1 MYSKMFHTANGQ
13 EEFLLKSY
21 DGSQVPIGHYYESD
35 IFGRL
40 QQINKVIQES
50 VAPVMIRLL
59 DIEIPKYFYLD
70 VLSLDTKVFAGP
82 YKHAIK
88 KSSLAESI
96 QEVCLKFEGWE
107 SLNLDF
113 FINLKFNSEIKDLK
127 IGHYGCQISV
137 SCGSETIQDVETE
150 NDYGVWYLYLGQEKT
165 LIDSPFTK
173 EQEDKIIGR
182 YLGRLWQ
189 SEELEF
195 SLNN

>member
-1 MYSKMFHTANGQ
+1 MNSKMFHTANGQ

-35 IFGRL
+35 IFGRW
-40 QQINKVIQES
+40 QQINKVIHES
-50 VAPVMIRLL
+50 VTPIITRLL

-70 VLSLDTKVFAGP
+70 VLSLQTEVFAGP

-127 IGHYGCQISV
+127 FGHYGCQISV
-137 SCGSETIQDVETE
+137 SCGSETIQDEETV
-150 NDYGVWYLYLGQEKT
+150 NDYIVWYLYMGQEKT
-165 LIDSPFTK
+165 LIDSPFTN
-173 EQEDKIIGR
+173 EQEDKIIGH
-182 YLGRLWQ
+182 YLGSLWQ
-189 SEELEF
+189 SEKMEF
-195 SLNN
+195 SQNN

>member
-1 MYSKMFHTANGQ
+1 MNSKMFHTANGL

-35 IFGRL
+35 IFGRW

-50 VAPVMIRLL
+50 VAPMMTRLL

-70 VLSLDTKVFAGP
+70 VLSMDTKVFAGP

-88 KSSLAESI
+88 KSSLADSI

-113 FINLKFNSEIKDLK
+113 FINLEFKSEVKNLK
-127 IGHYGCQISV
+127 IRHYGCQISV
-137 SCGSETIQDVETE
+137 SCGSETIQEVETE

-173 EQEDKIIGR
+173 EQEDKIIGH
-182 YLGRLWQ
+182 YLGYLWQ
-189 SEELEF
+189 SEEMEF
-195 SLNN
+195 SLDN

>member
-35 IFGRL
+35 IFGRW
-40 QQINKVIQES
+40 QQINKVIHES
-50 VAPVMIRLL
+50 VAPVMTRLL

-70 VLSLDTKVFAGP
+70 VLSMDTKVFAGP

-88 KSSLAESI
+88 KSSMAESL
-96 QEVCLKFEGWE
+96 QEVCLKFEGWD
-107 SLNLDF
+107 SWNLDF
-113 FINLKFNSEIKDLK
+113 FINLEFNSNVKDLK
-127 IGHYGCQISV
+127 VSHYGCQISV
-137 SCGSETIQDVETE
+137 SFGSETIQEVETE

-173 EQEDKIIGR
+173 EQEDKIIGH
-182 YLGRLWQ
+182 YLGCLWQ
-189 SEELEF
+189 SEEMEI
-195 SLNN
+195 SQNY